1 METLACTLE
10 CPIKKVADILDGKWT
25 TLIIR
30 DLLSGPKRY
39 HELQHSL
46 DGISAKVLAERLK
59 KLDSHD
65 IIQRTVFDTV
75 PPSTEYQ
82 LTEKGLALAPVLSAM
97 ADYGTHVL
105 GRES

>member
-1 METLACTLE
+1 
-10 CPIKKVADILDGKWT
+10 
-25 TLIIR
+25 
-30 DLLSGPKRY
+30 
-39 HELQHSL
+39 
-46 DGISAKVLAERLK
+46 
-59 KLDSHD
+59 
-65 IIQRTVFDTV
+65 VFDTV